1 MLVRVIQ
8 RSFCVMPISLR
19 SLLLLAPLLC
29 AAQAQAQAPA
39 QELAPCAADAY
50 TGKELRSHNGSAAD
64 LSWYRRVRA
73 EPTAQ
78 GCLRYVL
85 RAAPRAGVFDSI
97 APVPLGGAAM
107 GFEAVRDG
115 QRRLFSP
122 HGQDLLGESYSQPL
136 RIALPALPAS
146 AWQNG
151 RYAGQGQPPAAL
163 TLALGDAR
171 RGTVFMRVQQGRVV
185 ARSAWL
191 AAPAESGLARSHPVP
206 AASGLQPVANMQG
219 AVGLL
224 ALATL
229 RETVPMRYAAVGA
242 LPESGQP
249 QKIWLLLAQRPA
261 GSGEEESG
269 EKSSEE
275 SGLIEFFLPD
285 GRPITTLPA
294 AQDVHD
300 ARTQDG
306 QRRYLALQDRTG
318 GTCHYL
324 SPTLQP
330 LLAGGV
336 PAAADKPCPAL
347 REGQPLRFTDA
358 AGRTLRYS
366 YTPQNGLTPLG
377 EPLPGAL
384 VAQNANH
391 FMLRL
396 DASSKDE
403 AANSPRYMAYDDS
416 GTPMP
421 DAVGFDGFEDQGC
434 GAWRV
439 LRDGQWRFFTEGGLL
454 PDREAPV
461 AGCSAGR

>member
-1 MLVRVIQ
+1 
-8 RSFCVMPISLR
+8 
-19 SLLLLAPLLC
+19 
-29 AAQAQAQAPA
+29 
-39 QELAPCAADAY
+39 
-50 TGKELRSHNGSAAD
+50 
-64 LSWYRRVRA
+64 
-73 EPTAQ
+73 
-78 GCLRYVL
+78 
-85 RAAPRAGVFDSI
+85 
-97 APVPLGGAAM
+97 
-107 GFEAVRDG
+107 
-115 QRRLFSP
+115 
-122 HGQDLLGESYSQPL
+122 
-136 RIALPALPAS
+136 
-146 AWQNG
+146 
-151 RYAGQGQPPAAL
+151 
-163 TLALGDAR
+163 
-171 RGTVFMRVQQGRVV
+171 
-185 ARSAWL
+185 
-191 AAPAESGLARSHPVP
+191 
-206 AASGLQPVANMQG
+206 
-219 AVGLL
+219 
-224 ALATL
+224 
-229 RETVPMRYAAVGA
+229 MRYAAVGV

-300 ARTQDG
+300 VRTQDG

-434 GAWRV
+434 DAWRM
-439 LRDGQWRFFTEGGLL
+439 LRDGQWRFFTKGGLL
-454 PDREAPV
+454 SQISRFRSLGLGRCSSISPRLRSPSRLAIPRQSLLLQRAP
-461 AGCSAGR
+461 ACFSKMLIWLLAHESAFLQSSLKES